1 MKKIQL
7 FITGGTLDKDY
18 QTTTGEL
25 VFTQTHVDTLLNQA
39 NLTLPINIKTLML
52 KDSLEMTDSDR
63 EYIYQACLN
72 SNAKY
77 IVITHGTDTMVETAR
92 YLQQTNTL
100 NTKTIILTGAMRPFM
115 LGNSDASFNMASALM
130 AAQLASSGIYI
141 TMNGQL
147 FNADSVHKNR
157 ELGQFESYR

>member
-52 KDSLEMTDSDR
+52 KDSLDMTDTDR
-63 EYIYQACLN
+63 ERIYQACLN

-92 YLQQTNTL
+92 YLQQNNTL
-100 NTKTIILTGAMRPFM
+100 NTKTIVLTGAMRPFM

-130 AAQLASSGIYI
+130 AAQLASNGIYLA
-141 TMNGQL
+141 MNGQL
-147 FNADSVHKNR
+147 FNANSVKKNR
-157 ELGQFESYR
+157 ELGQFETCI